1 MSKRLTVTFT
11 HTQNNFLILWL
22 FNFSSFFAQR
32 EIRERESTEN
42 GGEARDR
49 ADINTS
55 NTKSF
60 NTGDTDSVRSEVTE
74 AGVEQGREVVDGMD
88 SVVVYIAE
96 VSESDRDTN
105 EESVD

>member
-1 MSKRLTVTFT
+1 MAF
-11 HTQNNFLILWL
+11 QL
-22 FNFSSFFAQR
+22 FKLFCSERDQ
-32 EIRERESTEN
+32 RERESTEN

-55 NTKSF
+55 NTKSL

-74 AGVEQGREVVDGMD
+74 AGIEQGREVVDGMD

-105 EESVD
+105 EEGVD